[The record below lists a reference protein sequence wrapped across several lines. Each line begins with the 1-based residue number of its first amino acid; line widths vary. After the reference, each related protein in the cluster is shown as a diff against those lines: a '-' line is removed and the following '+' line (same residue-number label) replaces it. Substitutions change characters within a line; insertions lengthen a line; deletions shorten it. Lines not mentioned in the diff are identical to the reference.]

1 MILARTLQCRGASGH
16 TLWPFWQQAMPDGI
30 VYGTAWH
37 GTRHGQVRGHCPT
50 GGQATAPLLVYFAF
64 RYAWFNTTKSGKIE
78 SGSLPQPS
86 DMAPKARPNCE
97 TSRLSSQNVPFQ
109 DAKRAISQAKTAQM
123 PSLCL
128 TKFNTLVIYL
138 IEI

>member
-1 MILARTLQCRGASGH
+1 MAICNQLNVNFNYYAIDNEFDFYLIVTTEKYIPFGAKC
-16 TLWPFWQQAMPDGI
+16 LDFE
-30 VYGTAWH
+30 
-37 GTRHGQVRGHCPT
+37 
-50 GGQATAPLLVYFAF
+50 
-64 RYAWFNTTKSGKIE
+64 SGKIE